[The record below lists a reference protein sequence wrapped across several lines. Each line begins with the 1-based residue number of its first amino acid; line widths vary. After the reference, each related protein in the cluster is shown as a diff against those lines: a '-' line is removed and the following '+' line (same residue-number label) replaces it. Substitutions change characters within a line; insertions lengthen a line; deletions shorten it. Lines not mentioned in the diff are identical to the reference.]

1 MNVNDAL
8 KIKNGANL
16 PETAQPQARASTANS
31 ARTDSTHVNSANVQL
46 SVQYQSLGVKALN
59 TNASFDAK
67 KIAEIKAA
75 IANGTFQ
82 IDPEKVAS
90 GLLATVK
97 NLIDTHRKT

>member
-8 KIKNGANL
+8 KIKNGTNL
-16 PETAQPQARASTANS
+16 PKITRLQARTSTANS
-31 ARTDSTHVNSANVQL
+31 ARTDNTNINSANVQL
-46 SVQYQSLGVKALN
+46 SVQCQSLGANVLH
-59 TNASFDAK
+59 TDASFDAK

-82 IDPEKVAS
+82 IDPEKIAS

-97 NLIDTHRKT
+97 NLINTRRKT